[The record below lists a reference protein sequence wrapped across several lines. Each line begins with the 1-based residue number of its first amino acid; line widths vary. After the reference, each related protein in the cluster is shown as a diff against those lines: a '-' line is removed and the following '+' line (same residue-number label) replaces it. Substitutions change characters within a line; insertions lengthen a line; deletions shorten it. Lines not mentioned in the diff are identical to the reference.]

1 MNLRTLVLAAAC
13 LVPAA
18 PPLAVRAPAQT
29 TPPPAAPPASPPA
42 PPSAPAARATTP
54 GDLVA
59 GDPADTLW
67 TARTAD
73 FRQDVRI
80 TAAANGDSVRVD
92 APVLRGPQG
101 QVVPLRA
108 WFGDDTTKTA
118 TIVPARGAAVLHLA
132 ARLPAPGAYRGRYEL
147 ITSTARTEK
156 RFTVTLAGGPA
167 PVVAVRGAGA
177 AASTL
182 GLLSSIGWGDRLVIP
197 LTVVDSVAGTTV
209 LTPRLETLQ
218 RHAGGDTAMAV
229 DFHRV
234 TVLQPDGKALPD
246 SFVLR
251 QDDVRN
257 LRLRVSGI
265 HDAGRYNG
273 TVRILASGAATVV
286 APVTVYVRRSGWL
299 ALLLIAAGI
308 GISMLIRHYQLG
320 LRPRLLRQ
328 RRAAELLEWLA
339 ATERQLASTGGATPD
354 ETRVIAAQR
363 AELERIYDGQKTPAP
378 DAAAPAPDAA
388 AAPTGDDARLALV
401 AARLE
406 VLPDWVNARRQV
418 DAIPLTTPD
427 DGIRAGQAKALAAVR
442 EALLSGTAD
451 EVKAAAATVRGI
463 PAAIQTALKE
473 RLEKQIAAFA
483 AQVAGARAAHPAD
496 DAFLKSVET
505 EVEQALARATRL
517 AGEARLDE
525 AAAEYDR
532 ARVSYADLLAGGLH
546 TRLGQPAPAW
556 LLPATRWNEIKAE
569 VQAALALMTSAR
581 TPDARINAFEG
592 AHGLYLR
599 TLAAELGK
607 AAARVAAAR
616 PDLSAEQKAPLAG
629 VGDQA
634 NKVLGMVA
642 RRDLNGA
649 AAEYAS
655 AETAYRAAV
664 AALPAVPGQL
674 GGTTASAAPPAGG
687 PTAVGGLPG
696 ALAGGTARL
705 VEPPPIRRATAGQLG
720 DAVRWRD
727 LLLSLAVGVLAAILG
742 MSLLWAGHLT
752 WGSAGDMFA
761 ALLWGLGLHQ
771 AGTGTLRA
779 SGVLDSVLGRGSQA

>member
-1 MNLRTLVLAAAC
+1 MNLRTLAFAAAC

-29 TPPPAAPPASPPA
+29 TPPPTAPPASPPA
-42 PPSAPAARATTP
+42 PPSAPAARDAAP

-101 QVVPLRA
+101 QEVALKA
-108 WFGDDTTKTA
+108 WFGDDTTRTA
-118 TIVPARGAAVLHLA
+118 TVVPARGAAVLHLA
-132 ARLPAPGAYRGRYEL
+132 GRLPAPGAYRGRYEL

-156 RFTVTLAGGPA
+156 RFTVTLAGGPV

-182 GLLSSIGWGDRLVIP
+182 GFLSSLGLADRVMIP
-197 LTVVDSVAGTTV
+197 LAVVDSVAGTTV
-209 LTPRLETLQ
+209 LAPRLETLQ

-234 TVLQPDGKALPD
+234 TALQPDGKALPD
-246 SFVLR
+246 SFALR
-251 QDDVRN
+251 QGDVRN
-257 LRLRVSGI
+257 IRLRVSGI
-265 HDAGRYNG
+265 RDAGRYDG
-273 TVRILASGAATVV
+273 TVRILASGAAPVV
-286 APVTVYVRRSGWL
+286 APVTVYVRRSGLL
-299 ALLLIAAGI
+299 ALLLLGAGI

-339 ATERQLASTGGATPD
+339 ATERELASTGGATPD
-354 ETRVIAAQR
+354 ETRVNAAQR
-363 AELERIYDGQKTPAP
+363 AELERIYDGQKAPAP
-378 DAAAPAPDAA
+378 DHAAPAPDAA
-388 AAPTGDDARLALV
+388 ATPTGDDARLSLV

-418 DAIPLTTPD
+418 DAIPVTTPD

-442 EALLSGTAD
+442 EALLTGTAD
-451 EVKAAAATVRGI
+451 EVKAAAATARGI

-473 RLEKQIAAFA
+473 RLEKQIAAFT
-483 AQVAGARAAHPAD
+483 AQVTEGRAAHAGD
-496 DAFLKSVET
+496 DPFLKAMEA
-505 EVEQALARATRL
+505 EVQQRL
-517 AGEARLDE
+517 AAAARLVAEARLPE
-525 AAAEYDR
+525 AAAEYDA
-532 ARVSYADLLAGGLH
+532 ARVAYAELLAKDLQL
-546 TRLGQPAPAW
+546 RLGQPAPAW
-556 LLPATRWNEIKAE
+556 LLPPTRWAEIRAE
-569 VQAALALMTSAR
+569 VQAALSLLGSAR
-581 TPDARINAFEG
+581 TPDAHVVAFEG
-592 AHGLYLR
+592 AQGLYLR
-599 TLAAELGK
+599 LLAAELGK

-616 PDLSAEQKAPLAG
+616 PDLSAEQKAPLGA
-629 VGDQA
+629 VGDRA
-634 NKVLGMVA
+634 NVVLARVA
-642 RRDLNGA
+642 ARDLNGA

-655 AETAYRAAV
+655 AETAYRAAI

-674 GGTTASAAPPAGG
+674 GGTTATAAPPAGG

-705 VEPPPIRRATAGQLG
+705 VELPPIRRATAGQLG
-720 DAVRWRD
+720 DAVRRRD
-727 LLLSLAVGVLAAILG
+727 LLLSLAVAALAAILG

-779 SGVLDSVLGRGSQA
+779 SGVLDTVLGRGSQP